1 MNLALRDAMR
11 ATLAALVLMPA
22 CALAQNPA
30 TAPATAPTTVPARTA
45 AAPNQVVAAGTVP
58 DEATRAAIIAR
69 LREIY
74 GNEGV
79 SDQLSVGSVVAPPNW
94 TSHVRK
100 LISPGLKR
108 VSRGQLSING
118 NLVEVKGE
126 VANEAQRQQVVSDMA
141 SALNPTYTVKNSLR
155 VSAGEQGMLD
165 RTLGNRIVE
174 FQSGSSTLTPQGRT
188 VLDEMAVALL
198 KISGRTVEVAGHTD
212 SQGSR
217 DTNIALA
224 VARAEAVK
232 AYLGTKGVNPA
243 SVQTI
248 GVGPD
253 RPLADNATPD
263 GRARNRRIEFR
274 VLQ

>member
-1 MNLALRDAMR
+1 MNLTLRDVTLT
-11 ATLAALVLMPA
+11 TLAALLLVPA
-22 CALAQNPA
+22 WALAQTSPPSRN
-30 TAPATAPTTVPARTA
+30 APAAAPARAA

-69 LREIY
+69 LREVY

-94 TSHVRK
+94 ASHVRK
-100 LISPGLKR
+100 LISPDLKR

-165 RTLGNRIVE
+165 RTLANRIVE
-174 FQSGSSTLTPQGRT
+174 FQSGSSTLTPQGRS
-188 VLDEMAVALL
+188 VLDEMAAALL

-224 VARAEAVK
+224 VARAETVK
-232 AYLGTKGVNPA
+232 AYLGTKGVSPA
-243 SVQTI
+243 SVQTL

-253 RPLADNATPD
+253 RPLADNASPE

>member
-1 MNLALRDAMR
+1 MNLTLRDVTLT
-11 ATLAALVLMPA
+11 TLAALLLVPA
-22 CALAQNPA
+22 WALAQTSPPSRNAPA
-30 TAPATAPTTVPARTA
+30 TAPARAA

-69 LREIY
+69 LREVY

-94 TSHVRK
+94 ASHVRK
-100 LISPGLKR
+100 LISPDLKR

-165 RTLGNRIVE
+165 RTLANRIVE
-174 FQSGSSTLTPQGRT
+174 FQSGSSTLTPQGRS
-188 VLDEMAVALL
+188 VLDEMAAALL

-224 VARAEAVK
+224 VARAETVK
-232 AYLGTKGVNPA
+232 AYLGTKGVSPA
-243 SVQTI
+243 SVQTL

-253 RPLADNATPD
+253 RPLADNASPE

>member
-1 MNLALRDAMR
+1 MNLTLRDVTLT
-11 ATLAALVLMPA
+11 TLAALLLVPA
-22 CALAQNPA
+22 WALAQTSPPSR
-30 TAPATAPTTVPARTA
+30 TAPAAAPARAA

-69 LREIY
+69 LREVY

-94 TSHVRK
+94 ASHVRK
-100 LISPGLKR
+100 LISPDLKR

-165 RTLGNRIVE
+165 RTLANRIVE
-174 FQSGSSTLTPQGRT
+174 FQSGSSTLTPQGRS
-188 VLDEMAVALL
+188 VLDEMAAALL

-212 SQGSR
+212 SQGAR

-243 SVQTI
+243 SVQTL

-253 RPLADNATPD
+253 RPLADTATPD